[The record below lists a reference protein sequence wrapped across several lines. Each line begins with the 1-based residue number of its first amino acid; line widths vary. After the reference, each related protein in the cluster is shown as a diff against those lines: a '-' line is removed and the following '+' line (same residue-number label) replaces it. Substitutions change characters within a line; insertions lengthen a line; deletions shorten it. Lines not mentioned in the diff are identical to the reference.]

1 MTEEK
6 TVRERMAREEMVK
19 ERTDG
24 KGNKWR
30 KVDVGGGAPKRK
42 KGTGLRRPK
51 RRIAIRI
58 DMTPMVDIAFLLL
71 IFYMATT
78 QFKPPE
84 ARAVEL
90 PTSHSMIE
98 LPDKD
103 IINITVT
110 KYDSIYVD
118 YVQKVVVNIEG
129 VDVETKGRI
138 VRTCDKYN
146 VSAEINK
153 ARAKNLKALIV
164 IKADRRAKFGV
175 LDDVMT
181 SMQENHLERFLII
194 TDSELEAAEA

>member
-1 MTEEK
+1 MS
-6 TVRERMAREEMVK
+6 
-19 ERTDG
+19 G
-24 KGNKWR
+24 K
-30 KVDVGGGAPKRK
+30 
-42 KGTGLRRPK
+42 K
-51 RRIAIRI
+51 RRVAIRI

-90 PTSHSMIE
+90 PTSHSQIE

-110 KYDSIYVD
+110 KFDSLYVD
-118 YVQKVVVNIEG
+118 YVQKATINVEGRDIETTVRVVRV
-129 VDVETKGRI
+129 
-138 VRTCDKYN
+138 CDKYN

-153 ARAKNLKALIV
+153 ARAKNIRALIV
-164 IKADRRAKFGV
+164 IKADRRASFGIM
-175 LDDVMT
+175 DDVMS

-194 TDSELEAAEA
+194 TDQETDQA

>member
-1 MTEEK
+1 
-6 TVRERMAREEMVK
+6 MAM
-19 ERTDG
+19 
-24 KGNKWR
+24 
-30 KVDVGGGAPKRK
+30 K
-42 KGTGLRRPK
+42 KK
-51 RRIAIRI
+51 RRIGIKI

-71 IFYMATT
+71 IFYMSTT

-90 PTSHSMIE
+90 PSSHSMIE

-118 YVQKVVVNIEG
+118 YLQKIVVNIDG
-129 VDVETKGRI
+129 TDVNTTGRV
-138 VRTCDKYN
+138 VRICDKYN

-164 IKADRRAKFGV
+164 IKADRRATFGV
-175 LDDVMT
+175 MQDVMK

-194 TDSELEAAEA
+194 TDHEAEAGDKGSTPAS

>member
-1 MTEEK
+1 M
-6 TVRERMAREEMVK
+6 
-19 ERTDG
+19 
-24 KGNKWR
+24 
-30 KVDVGGGAPKRK
+30 K
-42 KGTGLRRPK
+42 KK
-51 RRIAIRI
+51 RRIGIKI

-71 IFYMATT
+71 IFYMSTT

-90 PTSHSMIE
+90 PSSHSMIE

-118 YVQKVVVNIEG
+118 YLQKIVVNIDG
-129 VDVETKGRI
+129 TDVNTTGRV
-138 VRTCDKYN
+138 VRICDKYN

-164 IKADRRAKFGV
+164 IKADRRATFGV
-175 LDDVMT
+175 MQDVMK

-194 TDSELEAAEA
+194 TDHEAEAGDKGSTPAS